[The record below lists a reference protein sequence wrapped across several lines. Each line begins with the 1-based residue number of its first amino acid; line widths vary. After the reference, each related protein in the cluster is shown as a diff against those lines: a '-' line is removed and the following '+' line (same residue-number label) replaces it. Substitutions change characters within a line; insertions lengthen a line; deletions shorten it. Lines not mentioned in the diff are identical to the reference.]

1 MNFGMIGAVAT
12 GGAIG
17 SLARYYLDS
26 LIQSLAGSTFPFGIF
41 VVNISGGLIMGLL
54 TELMALK
61 WNVSMETRAF
71 LTTGILGGYTTFST
85 FSLQSAMLIE
95 RHAYGQAAIYI
106 VGSAVLSIVALFAG
120 FWIVRSIYA

>member
-17 SLARYYLDS
+17 SVTRYYLDS
-26 LIQSLAGSTFPFGIF
+26 LIQSLVGSPFPFGIF

-54 TELMALK
+54 TEMMALK

-95 RHAYGQAAIYI
+95 RHAYGQAAVYI
-106 VGSAVLSIVALFAG
+106 AGSAVLSIVALFAG
-120 FWIVRSIYA
+120 LWIVRVIYA